1 MSVAI
6 NNDNRNWYIW
16 ILFCLLTF
24 SIFLALSSC
33 SCNYH
38 LKQIK
43 KKCNNIVSTDTTYI
57 HDTTFV
63 NRVEKDTVFYYNQRD
78 TVVIREGRLTMKY
91 FYNSHDSTVYLNGK
105 CDTIRIIKEIPYT
118 VTNNEFT
125 PQKNWMFWVFLC
137 LLVLL
142 IINLLRK

>member
-1 MSVAI
+1 METTQKNPNSTLVAALVTAAF
-6 NNDNRNWYIW
+6 
-16 ILFCLLTF
+16 ILLCILL
-24 SIFLALSSC
+24 SGC
-33 SCNYH
+33 GCNFH

-43 KKCNNIVSTDTTYI
+43 KKCNNVVGTDTLYI

-63 NRVEKDTVFYYNQRD
+63 DRVQIDTLFKYYSRD

-105 CDTIRIIKEIPYT
+105 CDTINIVKQVPYV

-125 PQKNWMFWVFLC
+125 PQKNWMFWVFVC
-137 LLVLL
+137 MIVLL